1 MTKQMTKLEQV
12 RRVAKKAVGASGQS
26 YCEKTKFGWSWKCW
40 DWTQEQ
46 AVKAAELLD
55 KEGFTIR
62 VVQTR
67 SEFGYGRYVG
77 IETGLQWRVH
87 IFS

>member
-1 MTKQMTKLEQV
+1 MTKLEQA
-12 RRVAKKAVGASGQS
+12 RRAAKKAVGADGQS

-40 DWTQEQ
+40 DWTEEQ
-46 AVKAAELLD
+46 AVKAAEFLD
-55 KEGFTIR
+55 KAGFKVQ

-67 SEFGYGRYVG
+67 SEIGTGRFEG
-77 IETGLQWRVH
+77 IEIGLQWRVH